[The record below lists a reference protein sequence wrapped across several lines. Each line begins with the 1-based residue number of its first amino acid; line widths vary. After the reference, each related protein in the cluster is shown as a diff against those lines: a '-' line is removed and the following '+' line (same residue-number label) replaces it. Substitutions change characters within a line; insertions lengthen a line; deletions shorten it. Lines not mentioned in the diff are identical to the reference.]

1 MNVLLTE
8 ASQILGESTLCLY
21 VTDKRACVRNS
32 PRVSTLRNEGICLA
46 LPSKRP
52 DDEAKAA
59 VFHTHKKQ
67 QKLLLPQ
74 GKTQKKTGEN
84 EQRLRF
90 VQLLFLCLL
99 GSLSLFFTKQAEGGD
114 FF

>member
-1 MNVLLTE
+1 MTMMNVLRTE

-59 VFHTHKKQ
+59 VFHTHKQ
-67 QKLLLPQ
+67 QK
-74 GKTQKKTGEN
+74 K
-84 EQRLRF
+84 
-90 VQLLFLCLL
+90 
-99 GSLSLFFTKQAEGGD
+99 
-114 FF
+114 